1 MNATLK
7 HHILKYK
14 HKGPD
19 FAQRLFSI
27 VNDITTGDQD
37 DNGAYQLYVKTK
49 SRLAEGGFNVRIFV
63 SISNNFVC
71 KVEENERLLKKSY
84 QGTQISAPE
93 ENSETVVEEDES
105 YAKSATHS
113 PDTLSA
119 TEKVLRFQWNKEED
133 KMVLDLNEVA
143 EDSSLGE
150 LSPTK
155 RDAAWT
161 MSKIYD
167 SVGFITPLTV
177 KMKLFCQSLCKK
189 KKGWDKIL
197 DESSRKI
204 WSNLLKRG

>member
-1 MNATLK
+1 MWFDDPFSKDPKIIIIRFACVAFSLSSSPFLLNATLK
-7 HHILKYK
+7 HHILKYE

-19 FAQRLFSI
+19 FAPRLFQSLF
-27 VNDITTGDQD
+27 VNDITTGDRD

-49 SRLAEGGFNVRIFV
+49 SRLAEGGLNVRIFV
-63 SISNNFVC
+63 FISNNFVC

-167 SVGFITPLTV
+167 SVGFIT
-177 KMKLFCQSLCKK
+177 Q
-189 KKGWDKIL
+189 
-197 DESSRKI
+197 
-204 WSNLLKRG
+204 